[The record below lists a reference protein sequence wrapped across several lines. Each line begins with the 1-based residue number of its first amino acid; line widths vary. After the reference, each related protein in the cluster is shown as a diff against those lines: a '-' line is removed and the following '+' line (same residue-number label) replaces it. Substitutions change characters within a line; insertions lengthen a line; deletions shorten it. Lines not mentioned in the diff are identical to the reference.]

1 MQQGR
6 VVSSLNELAWS
17 QQVRVQQSGVNR
29 ERKHE
34 HEREDDE
41 REARPDSLT

>member
-34 HEREDDE
+34 REDDE